1 MFARISE
8 DNVAFSLKVNAPR
21 IPVVLGVLRRTGT
34 SIQDE
39 KYRGLEESHDRAAWR
54 VVKKR
59 LAIEVQTTVACGRHS
74 MKFLGPLDAFQK
86 QKRVERSFSRKT

>member
-1 MFARISE
+1 MHHE
-8 DNVAFSLKVNAPR
+8 SLSSSV
-21 IPVVLGVLRRTGT
+21 
-34 SIQDE
+34 SS
-39 KYRGLEESHDRAAWR
+39 RGREPPSKIRKFREESHDRAAWR